1 MRRRRLLRTPVLWMV
16 LGTLLAAAVP
26 VARAQQET
34 GTEWRFTVL
43 LDGKPIGRHLFRLED
58 VAAGERVLRSDAEF
72 SVEMFGI
79 TVYRYRHAASE
90 RWRDSCLVA
99 LQARTDDDGRVLQV
113 QGEQRGDGF
122 VVVDAGGSAAGA
134 TLPGC
139 AMSFAYWHPALRS
152 QTRLVNPQTGR
163 VDAVT
168 VTAVASAPIDV
179 RGRRV
184 DADGF
189 RIAGAGGPIDVW
201 TSAQGAWIGL
211 DAVVGGGRRLSYR
224 LR

>member
-1 MRRRRLLRTPVLWMV
+1 MV
-16 LGTLLAAAVP
+16 LGGLLAAAVP
-26 VARAQQET
+26 VARAQKEP
-34 GTEWRFTVL
+34 GSEWRFTVL

-58 VAAGERVLRSDAEF
+58 VADGERVLRSDADF
-72 SVEMFGI
+72 SVELFGI
-79 TVYRYRHAASE
+79 TVYRYRHAARE
-90 RWRDSCLVA
+90 RWRESCLVA

-113 QGEQRGDGF
+113 QGERRGDGF
-122 VVVDAGGSAAGA
+122 VVDAGDAAAGA

-152 QTRLVNPQTGR
+152 QTRLVNPQTGQ

-168 VTAVASAPIDV
+168 VTALAPTPIDV

-201 TSAQGAWIGL
+201 TSAQGTWIGL

>member
-1 MRRRRLLRTPVLWMV
+1 MRRSRPLRTPVLWMV
-16 LGTLLAAAVP
+16 LGGLLAAAVP
-26 VARAQQET
+26 GARAQKDS

-58 VAAGERVLRSDAEF
+58 VADGERVLRSDAEF
-72 SVEMFGI
+72 SVELFGI
-79 TVYRYRHAASE
+79 TVYRYRHAARE
-90 RWRDSCLVA
+90 RWRESCLVA

-113 QGEQRGDGF
+113 QGERRGDGF
-122 VVVDAGGSAAGA
+122 VVDAGSAAAGA
-134 TLPGC
+134 ALPGC
-139 AMSFAYWHPALRS
+139 AMSFAYWHPALRA
-152 QTRLVNPQTGR
+152 QTRLVNPQTGQ

-168 VTAVASAPIDV
+168 VTALAPTPIDV

-184 DADGF
+184 EAEGF

-201 TSAQGAWIGL
+201 TSTQGTWIGL